1 MISSEGIQVNPQK
14 IDAVKNG
21 PRPTSPLDIQSFLG
35 LVGYYRR
42 FVEGFFL
49 SITAPLTIL
58 NQKQVKFQWSD
69 SCEKILQE
77 LKAKLTSAPVLILSE
92 GSNGFVIYCNAS
104 RVGIGYVLIQ
114 NGKLIPYASR

>member
-42 FVEGFFL
+42 FVEGFFFIYHCPFDHIE
-49 SITAPLTIL
+49 SEAS
-58 NQKQVKFQWSD
+58 QV
-69 SCEKILQE
+69 
-77 LKAKLTSAPVLILSE
+77 PV
-92 GSNGFVIYCNAS
+92 V
-104 RVGIGYVLIQ
+104 
-114 NGKLIPYASR
+114 